1 MLRRHHGYAHR
12 DAEMNDH
19 DWNLLLDRYLAGE
32 CSPAEETLIGRE
44 LVARGESLAALE
56 ALRAA
61 HRDTPGGSRSL
72 PATGSAAATDV
83 AAALARLDR
92 RLVRAGLHPEIALR
106 RPLRLEPT
114 TGTGRSCIRRKYGLR
129 AAAAVA
135 LLLGGGVAAWLL
147 ARPRERIVVASAP
160 ASREFATARGQRAM
174 FQLIDGTQ
182 VLLSVDSR
190 LRLPAEYGASRRD
203 VYLDGEA
210 YFTVMHDAARPFV
223 VHTGRGVT
231 RDIGT
236 KFGVRAYRNETADWV
251 VVAEGAVAVAA
262 NAVDVH
268 ERSLKAGQLAVV
280 SSTGAVAVAD
290 GVDIDRELAWTRGEL
305 RFANTPLDLASQRL
319 GQWYDVDVQLA
330 DSSLAGRPV
339 SGEYAGEPLDHV
351 LTLITAAVGADF
363 ERHGKHVVISL
374 KTGGPQP

>member
-1 MLRRHHGYAHR
+1 
-12 DAEMNDH
+12 
-19 DWNLLLDRYLAGE
+19 
-32 CSPAEETLIGRE
+32 
-44 LVARGESLAALE
+44 
-56 ALRAA
+56 
-61 HRDTPGGSRSL
+61 
-72 PATGSAAATDV
+72 
-83 AAALARLDR
+83 
-92 RLVRAGLHPEIALR
+92 
-106 RPLRLEPT
+106 
-114 TGTGRSCIRRKYGLR
+114 
-129 AAAAVA
+129 
-135 LLLGGGVAAWLL
+135 
-147 ARPRERIVVASAP
+147 
-160 ASREFATARGQRAM
+160 M